1 MPLNPTNSDQAKDS
15 AYSVDRSREPRLGI
29 SRRAVGR
36 ERSGNRVLY
45 CVEPDGTGSRKA
57 VAESVLLQRW
67 RHRDSQTH
75 IYSGSRLAPYA
86 WSAVSKAFPAPIS
99 TWFESTEAV
108 IRDRILAFR
117 NENPVEARSMPNPS
131 ILKALLEVCGSDRL
145 KAILA
150 RHTDSSRHDR
160 FGTPDLFL
168 YSRNRRSERIASAQ
182 FIEVKKPEEAVSDD
196 QREEIEFLQSLGLRA
211 GVVRLIEP
219 KSAAK

>member
-1 MPLNPTNSDQAKDS
+1 MPSNPTNSDQAKDS
-15 AYSVDRSREPRLGI
+15 ARKADRNREPRLGI

-57 VAESVLLQRW
+57 VAESVILQRW

-86 WSAVSKAFPAPIS
+86 WRAVSRAFPAPIS
-99 TWFESTEAV
+99 TWLDSTEVAL
-108 IRDRILAFR
+108 RDRILAFR

-131 ILKALLEVCGSDRL
+131 ILKALLEVCGSERL
-145 KAILA
+145 EAILA
-150 RHTDSSRHDR
+150 RHTDPARSDR

-168 YSRNRRSERIASAQ
+168 YSRNRRSGRIANAQ
-182 FIEVKKPEEAVSDD
+182 FIEVKKPEEAVSND
-196 QREEIEFLQSLGLRA
+196 QWEEIEFLQSLGLRA
-211 GVVRLIEP
+211 GVVRLIER
-219 KSAAK
+219 KCATK